1 MRSEHLPHPNRS
13 DVEAICRLDEDGHV
27 AIEVGIIDSPLF
39 RLTSTASTDVEL
51 YETLR
56 LLIDTGFFSRRDLL
70 HAIRWSQWFKPDE
83 IHDAD
88 VRRAA
93 EVINCLRHLTQKSPQ
108 KPVYHRYKQTSR
120 RRAAE

>member
-39 RLTSTASTDVEL
+39 QINITAATDAEL
-51 YETLR
+51 YNALD
-56 LLIDTGFFSRRDLL
+56 LLITTGFFERRHLL
-70 HAIRWSQWFKPDE
+70 HAIRWTEWFEPDE
-83 IHDAD
+83 IHHEG

-93 EVINCLRHLTQKSPQ
+93 EVICNLRSQIEETSTGTNND
-108 KPVYHRYKQTSR
+108 RYQQQSR